1 MRESSIRLCE
11 AHLHL
16 TADVAMKACQAAAST
31 KAITTTSSTPERT
44 VATPPSCEHVN
55 KITPSSSSPGT
66 ASMDTTQ
73 GGQREANRDLAVA
86 SASAVFRAG
95 CLVAAQGLMDP
106 AEGPRS
112 AGASMA
118 MSLLSLTW
126 LPSRRGVEN
135 VDETVVPTGVD
146 DRPQALTDDS
156 TGGRKN
162 ETASLRSSNA
172 PENRQSGDNLSGPI
186 DPEHKI
192 AADLL
197 LLLPLKE
204 LRWGLE
210 LLLGCV
216 APYLAHGVKEGVNIS
231 SPVVLPSKEGAA
243 GGCACGDRGS
253 PTAGEED
260 CSETTSRDGVN
271 SGENHLEDENRVGA
285 AARLGEGQGTDDAD
299 ALLHTP
305 RATRN
310 GDRVHIACILI
321 DFSCRCPH
329 VGPALVASILVR
341 WIPFLATWGRRAPP
355 SQPSPPQHND
365 TTTTRNRAA
374 PFSYGPVAVGL
385 STTCDR
391 FTAPAAAS
399 DKSRSLE
406 AGWKCR
412 GPPGEEAAAEMLAA
426 GAVHMLVLMLRLG
439 VQLLPF
445 SDFSAEALAVAA
457 ERAMSFGC
465 IAHGNADRERPRGP
479 QGTSARRSRRRCEAR
494 RAGEALM
501 LDLVFTYGVGGTTV
515 AALLPSLNS
524 ARGIACLH
532 EASASL
538 LAQGN
543 DRARTD
549 MSRRG
554 DAKAEGVGESGGGE
568 GSFQRGNIRGGGG
581 VERGFGEF
589 YLVCDKCGES
599 KLALFSPGTPLG
611 KIDVRRRLEIP
622 RSWLPSP
629 SGNRELGT
637 GESTLGS
644 GNKPAGDA
652 LTSETGDSKDTDD
665 ATTAA
670 AERNRQSDVANSRP
684 SSGIGRKLEEEVVGD
699 DGQSGDRRP
708 SHSIEPD
715 GNKKSGRNSKMQSA
729 PKAGEEPADA
739 DVGVVVDMHVV
750 ATRPASGNRKKVV
763 PLNKGGS
770 MMGASASKSML
781 VEPGDSSSPGL
792 IAARDASGS
801 DADVSEKKGRG
812 YSAPSNDVTSDHN
825 GAADVAQLANENLGV
840 NSGAGAAEGINN
852 SAVPGR
858 VEEERG
864 GGKRGVTASP
874 GDKHSGGGWMKK
886 TLRWFRR

>member
-16 TADVAMKACQAAAST
+16 TVDVAMKACRAAALT
-31 KAITTTSSTPERT
+31 NAIPSTSSASERKI
-44 VATPPSCEHVN
+44 AMFPGSEHV

-66 ASMDTTQ
+66 APVETTQ
-73 GGQREANRDLAVA
+73 GGRREANRDLAVA
-86 SASAVFRAG
+86 SVGAVFRAG
-95 CLVAAQGLMDP
+95 CLVAAQGLMDS

-112 AGASMA
+112 AGAFMA
-118 MSLLSLTW
+118 MSLLSLSW
-126 LPSRRGVEN
+126 LPSRRDVEN

-146 DRPQALTDDS
+146 DHPQELTDDC

-162 ETASLRSSNA
+162 ETASLSSCNA
-172 PENRQSGDNLSGPI
+172 PENRQIGDNRSGPI
-186 DPEHKI
+186 DPDPKI

-216 APYLAHGVKEGVNIS
+216 APYLAYGVKEGVNIS
-231 SPVVLPSKEGAA
+231 SPVVLPSEEGAA
-243 GGCACGDRGS
+243 GGCACGDRSS
-253 PTAGEED
+253 PVAGEED
-260 CSETTSRDGVN
+260 YSETTSRDGVH

-310 GDRVHIACILI
+310 GDRVHIACTLI

-355 SQPSPPQHND
+355 SKPSPPQHSG

-374 PFSYGPVAVGL
+374 PFAYGPVAVGL
-385 STTCDR
+385 SATCGR

-399 DKSRSLE
+399 DKNRLME
-406 AGWKCR
+406 DDWHLR

-439 VQLLPF
+439 VQLLPY

-457 ERAMSFGC
+457 ERAMSFGRN
-465 IAHGNADRERPRGP
+465 AHGNADRERPRGP
-479 QGTSARRSRRRCEAR
+479 QGTGARQPRRRCEAR

-501 LDLVFTYGVGGTTV
+501 LELVLTYGIGGTTV
-515 AALLPSLNS
+515 DALLPSLNS

-538 LAQGN
+538 LARAN

-549 MSRRG
+549 LSRRG
-554 DAKAEGVGESGGGE
+554 DAKAEGMGESGGGE
-568 GSFQRGNIRGGGG
+568 GSFQLGNSRGGGC
-581 VERGFGEF
+581 VERGLGEF
-589 YLVCDKCGES
+589 YLLCDKCGES
-599 KLALFSPGTPLG
+599 KLALFSPGKPFE

-629 SGNRELGT
+629 SGDRELGT
-637 GESTLGS
+637 GDSTLAS
-644 GNKPAGDA
+644 GHKSAGDA
-652 LTSETGDSKDTDD
+652 RPSETGDSIDTDD
-665 ATTAA
+665 ATTTAV
-670 AERNRQSDVANSRP
+670 ERNRQSNVVDSGP
-684 SSGIGRKLEEEVVGD
+684 SSSIGRKMEEEVVGD
-699 DGQSGDRRP
+699 DGESGDRRP
-708 SHSIEPD
+708 SHSADLD
-715 GNKKSGRNSKMQSA
+715 GNKNSGINSKMQSA

-739 DVGVVVDMHVV
+739 DAGVVVDSHLI
-750 ATRPASGNRKKVV
+750 ATRPASGNRKRVV

-770 MMGASASKSML
+770 MMGTSASKSML
-781 VEPGDSSSPGL
+781 GQPGESSSSGL
-792 IAARDASGS
+792 IAVRDASGS
-801 DADVSEKKGRG
+801 DADVIRKKGRG
-812 YSAPSNDVTSDHN
+812 INSIPSNDVTSDHD
-825 GAADVAQLANENLGV
+825 GAADAAQLENENPVV
-840 NSGAGAAEGINN
+840 NSGTDVAEDNPNTAVAA
-852 SAVPGR
+852 R
-858 VEEERG
+858 VEEEQG

-874 GDKHSGGGWMKK
+874 GDGNSGGGWMKK